1 MAEVRQVEV
10 KYTKTKPDGAQ
21 AQADGGKVQPKPIQ
35 NNESI
40 ASKLYG
46 VASDGFGKIT
56 DTFRKGFGLK

>member
-10 KYTKTKPDGAQ
+10 KYTKTKSEGAQ

-46 VASDGFGKIT
+46 EASEGWDKGF
-56 DTFRKGFGLK
+56 DTLKKGFGVK